1 MQVGFNMEYT
11 LKNLGFVCALG
22 ANHDDIIKN
31 AVAGDT
37 RAMFDGNVYVD
48 GDKVPFGTAP
58 VEQKHELRCFDLID
72 VALNQINADLGLLKQ
87 NYDVHRL
94 GIIIGSS
101 NTGVGEAQQHIEQS
115 LKNDKKIDKNVLSEL
130 ELGTPAEYIQKKTGF
145 MGPTYCVSTACSSSL
160 KVFQS
165 ARNLIEN
172 DICDA
177 VLVGGVDARC
187 DFALNGFN
195 ALSALSKQHTNPM
208 SKNRAGINLGEGAA
222 LFIMEKSCC
231 GIKLL
236 GVGESSD
243 AYHLTSPDPTGA
255 GAVSSMTGALND
267 AGLSASDI
275 DFIIMHGTGTIAN
288 DSMESLAIN
297 SVFGNNVL
305 CASTKPLTGH
315 TLGAA
320 GAISMGLAWLML
332 KHNFIIPHIYD
343 GVYDENCKDIK
354 LAQIG
359 DKCELRNILC
369 NAFAFGGSNAS
380 VIMGK

>member
-1 MQVGFNMEYT
+1 MEYV

-22 ANHDDIIKN
+22 ANHEDIIKN
-31 AVAGDT
+31 AATGNT
-37 RAMFDGNVYVD
+37 QAMFANDVYVD
-48 GDKVPFGTAP
+48 NVKIPFGIAP
-58 VEQKHELRCFDLID
+58 VASSNELRCFDLID
-72 VALNQINADLGLLKQ
+72 CALNQISADLELLKKT
-87 NYDVHRL
+87 YDIHRL
-94 GIIIGSS
+94 GIVIGSS
-101 NTGVGEAQQHIEQS
+101 NTGVHEAQKHIDQALCS
-115 LKNDKKIDKNVLSEL
+115 GDKIDKRVLKEL
-130 ELGTPAEYIQKKTGF
+130 ELGTPAEYIKNKTGF
-145 MGPTYCVSTACSSSL
+145 DGPAFCVSTACSSSL

-165 ARNLIEN
+165 ARDLINN

-187 DFALNGFN
+187 DFALNGFY
-195 ALSALSKQHTNPM
+195 ALSALSKKHTNPM
-208 SKNRAGINLGEGAA
+208 SKNRDGINLGEGAA

-243 AYHLTSPDPTGA
+243 AYHLTSPDPTGT
-255 GAVSSMTGALND
+255 GAMSSMRKALVD
-267 AGLSASDI
+267 ANLSEQDI
-275 DFIIMHGTGTIAN
+275 NFIIMHGTGTSAN

-297 SVFGNNVL
+297 SVFENDVL

-320 GAISMGLAWLML
+320 GAISMGVAWLML

-343 GVYDENCKDIK
+343 GIKDENCKNIK

-359 DKCELRNILC
+359 DKCGLQNILC

-380 VIMGK
+380 VIIGK